1 MSETKSSTTKN
12 MKVALFTANFG
23 LVKNVDH
30 AKKERLNG
38 GFDRDRVETMIDGSI
53 SRPKVMQSATFQF
66 DIH

>member
-1 MSETKSSTTKN
+1 

-38 GFDRDRVETMIDGSI
+38 GFDRDRVETMMDQ
-53 SRPKVMQSATFQF
+53 PLDQK
-66 DIH
+66 